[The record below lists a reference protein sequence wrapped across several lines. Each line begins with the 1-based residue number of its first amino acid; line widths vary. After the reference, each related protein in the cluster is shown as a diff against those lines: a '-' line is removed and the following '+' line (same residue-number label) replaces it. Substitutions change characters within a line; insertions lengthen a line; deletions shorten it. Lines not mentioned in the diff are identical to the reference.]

1 MLKLNLTQNLHYAFC
16 AFIIYLHTRS
26 EEVLTMISVGVGR
39 AIVTSYEKIAS
50 QEVYVAR
57 WKKALASHEVGR
69 KGLIARFF
77 LGIRF

>member
-1 MLKLNLTQNLHYAFC
+1 
-16 AFIIYLHTRS
+16 
-26 EEVLTMISVGVGR
+26 MISVGVGR